1 MIPGDENFN
10 TTIGPGEQEEQQQM
24 TLSSFS
30 KLQVES
36 DAALDLTGS
45 ASSSAGKQYMIVG
58 AVLVLSAGALWFMRG
73 QGVGVDIASGEEVKI
88 EYEVDEKAIVEE
100 EERQR
105 ELMQDLALT
114 DNPNQVPVDE
124 LQKNPFEMALLTQD
138 EDEPETAKV
147 EEPVRRGPTAEELRA
162 QELKRAYDNL
172 ELNTVL
178 RGRVSLA
185 RIGGKTYRVGDVVEK
200 EFLLLSIED
209 RSVTLG
215 ADGKT
220 FTLELDAK

>member
-1 MIPGDENFN
+1 MIPVDENFN

-45 ASSSAGKQYMIVG
+45 GSSNAGKQYMIVG

-105 ELMQDLALT
+105 ELMQDLTLT

-138 EDEPETAKV
+138 EDEPEMTKV

-162 QELKRAYDNL
+162 QELQRAYDNL

-185 RIGGKTYRVGDVVEK
+185 RIDGKTYRVGDVVAK

-220 FTLELDAK
+220 YTLELDAR